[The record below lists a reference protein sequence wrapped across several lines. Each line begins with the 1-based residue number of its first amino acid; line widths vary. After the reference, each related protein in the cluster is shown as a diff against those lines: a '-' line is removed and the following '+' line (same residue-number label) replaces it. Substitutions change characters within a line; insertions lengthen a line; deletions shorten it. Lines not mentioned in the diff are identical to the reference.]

1 MRVAAMKRSPWPSRP
16 SPSTPPSPAAGAA
29 RLSGVV
35 VLAVVALALVLVVVR
50 TSPARAPVAGGTAAQ
65 ATPPVPP
72 AKRIAPADASRHE
85 GEEAMVC
92 GPVAATRY
100 ATGARGRPT
109 FLDFGGAYPDQVFQV
124 VIWGSERARF
134 HEAPEQAFLH
144 KQVCVTGRIRLY
156 RGKPEITV
164 KDPAQLVLDK
174 VIADPDLDQRARSTG

>member
-1 MRVAAMKRSPWPSRP
+1 M
-16 SPSTPPSPAAGAA
+16 PPSPPTSPWLPAGAA
-29 RLSGVV
+29 RLTGVV
-35 VLAVVALALVLVVVR
+35 VMAVVALALLLAVVR
-50 TSPARAPVAGGTAAQ
+50 TSPARAPLVGGTAAQ

-72 AKRIAPADASRHE
+72 AKRMAPADAGRHE

-92 GPVAATRY
+92 GLVAATRY
-100 ATGARGRPT
+100 AAGARGRPT

-144 KQVCVTGRIRLY
+144 KHVCVTGKIRLY

>member
-1 MRVAAMKRSPWPSRP
+1 MKRSS
-16 SPSTPPSPAAGAA
+16 PPSPHSPFSARA
-29 RLSGVV
+29 RLSGV
-35 VLAVVALALVLVVVR
+35 AVMAVAALSLLVLVVR
-50 TSPARAPVAGGTAAQ
+50 SSPARAPALVPGGGSAA
-65 ATPPVPP
+65 PP
-72 AKRIAPADASRHE
+72 AKRIAPADAGLHD

-92 GPVAATRY
+92 GLVAATKY
-100 ATGARGRPT
+100 AAGALGRPT

-124 VIWGSERARF
+124 VIWSSERTRF
-134 HEAPEQAFLH
+134 HEAPEQAYLH